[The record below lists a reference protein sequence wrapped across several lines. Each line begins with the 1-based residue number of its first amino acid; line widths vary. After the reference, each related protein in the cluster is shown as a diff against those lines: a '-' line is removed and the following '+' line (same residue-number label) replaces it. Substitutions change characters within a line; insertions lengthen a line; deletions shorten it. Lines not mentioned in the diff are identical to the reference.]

1 MKTKL
6 SVRTVLGV
14 VILASC
20 TGGGGEAGSGA
31 GDFVDTGGH
40 EPPPSDY
47 DQPPGQDPPPSD
59 YDNPSTIGS
68 GPGSGT
74 DGGGNPRCASLC
86 TAIIAEGCTQLGAD
100 ENTCRATCNAALPQ
114 LEPCE
119 NQYLAYFACVVASPE
134 FTCKVLTGDGP
145 GEFAECQ
152 GQARAYANCQQNGEG
167 GQGGI

>member
-1 MKTKL
+1 MKAKL

-20 TGGGGEAGSGA
+20 TGGGGEAGGGT
-31 GDFVDTGGH
+31 GDFVDTGGY
-40 EPPPSDY
+40 EPPPSDF

-59 YDNPSTIGS
+59 YDNPSIIGS

-86 TAIIAEGCTQLGAD
+86 TAVIAEGCTQLGAD
-100 ENTCRATCNAALPQ
+100 ADACTVTCNENIPQ
-114 LEPCE
+114 FEPCE
-119 NQYLAYFACVVASPE
+119 NQYLTYLTCVVASPA
-134 FTCKVLTGDGP
+134 FTCKVINGDGP
-145 GEFAECQ
+145 GEFADCQ
-152 GQARAYANCQQNGEG
+152 GQQMAYENCQLDGEG